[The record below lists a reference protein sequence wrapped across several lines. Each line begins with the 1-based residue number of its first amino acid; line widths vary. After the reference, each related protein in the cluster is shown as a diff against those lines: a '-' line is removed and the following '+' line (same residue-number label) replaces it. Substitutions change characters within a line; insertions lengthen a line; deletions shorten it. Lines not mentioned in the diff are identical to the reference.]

1 MSELEII
8 KNGGSDVVIVEDPEY
23 VNVLLNTNNVAVDG
37 DVHKNVESVE
47 FLDKDEQSDASEGD

>member
-1 MSELEII
+1 MSELKII

-23 VNVLLNTNNVAVDG
+23 VNVLLNTNSVAVDG

-47 FLDKDEQSDASEGD
+47 FLDEDEQSDSSEGD